1 MKPITKCDGYVKGL
15 YSYFADNHDNIK
27 VVFSNFFGIGTGS
40 VKIAFR
46 REDLELM
53 VLVKI
58 KDLAPDAMIMFT
70 VNRLDEYRFNYDNVD
85 LLRHILDD
93 FKVGSRVK
101 KISKIKGRIGDDK

>member
-1 MKPITKCDGYVKGL
+1 MKTKTPDGFTKGL

-27 VVFSNFFGIGTGS
+27 LLFSNYFKINKDS

-58 KDLAPDAMIMFT
+58 KNLAPDAMIMFT
-70 VNRLDEYRFNYDNVD
+70 INRLDEYRFNYDNND
-85 LLRHILDD
+85 LLYLILED
-93 FKVGSRVK
+93 FKLGSRHK
-101 KISKIKGRIGDDK
+101 KISKIKNRIDDK

>member
-1 MKPITKCDGYVKGL
+1 MADIKYDGYINGL

-27 VVFSNFFGIGTGS
+27 NVFSNFFKISSGS

-53 VLVKI
+53 VLVKM

-70 VNRLDEYRFNYDNVD
+70 VNRLDEYRFNYDNND
-85 LLRHILDD
+85 LLQDIIDD
-93 FKVGSRVK
+93 FKLGSRCK
-101 KISKIKGRIGDDK
+101 KIIKIKGRIDDK

>member
-1 MKPITKCDGYVKGL
+1 MKTLKQDGLAKGI

-27 VVFSNFFGIGTGS
+27 FIFANYFGTSTSS

-58 KDLAPDAMIMFT
+58 KDMTSDAIIMFT
-70 VNRLDEYRFNYDNVD
+70 VNRLDEYRFNYDNND
-85 LLRHILDD
+85 LLQRILDD
-93 FKVGSRVK
+93 FKVGSRYK
-101 KISKIKGRIGDDK
+101 KIGKIKSRIDDK

>member
-1 MKPITKCDGYVKGL
+1 MRTNKQDGFKKGL

-27 VVFSNFFGIGTGS
+27 LLFSNYFSINSES

-58 KDLAPDAMIMFT
+58 KELASDAIIMFT
-70 VNRLDEYRFNYDNVD
+70 VNRLDEYRFNYDNVE
-85 LLRHILDD
+85 LLHHILDN

-101 KISKIKGRIGDDK
+101 KISKIKTRIDDK